1 MDSSSYPS
9 PQGCDGPSLRV
20 EPLGRDDSLSTYW
33 YFYGTRLY
41 KEVQKKR
48 SKKDT
53 STPKREKGKG
63 KGKGS
68 AKKQGT
74 NRNSRQGENE
84 EDKDA
89 KKGEEDQEE

>member
-1 MDSSSYPS
+1 M
-9 PQGCDGPSLRV
+9 
-20 EPLGRDDSLSTYW
+20 EPLGRDDSLNTYW

-48 SKKDT
+48 NKKDT

-68 AKKQGT
+68 AKKQAA
-74 NRNSRQGENE
+74 NRNSQQGEKVE
-84 EDKDA
+84 EKEIE
-89 KKGEEDQEE
+89 GGSENHEE